1 MQPAQDLK
9 NLREVIAKLGKDVE
23 VPAPPDAPSLVPLM
37 GLRMTTAGNTLT
49 AHQDKSAE
57 AASPAVCLQEQ
68 QLCING
74 HNWGDVAIEGQ
85 TLKFRV
91 GQQPAFRIP
100 LQDVGQVQQ
109 SREEVRMHSQP
120 SLQAGCDLRR
130 AQAVTTC
137 HGMPEPC

>member
-1 MQPAQDLK
+1 MLQHITCSLCFFTSVLTFGETLLLSRPALDQ
-9 NLREVIAKLGKDVE
+9 VY
-23 VPAPPDAPSLVPLM
+23 SSC
-37 GLRMTTAGNTLT
+37 
-49 AHQDKSAE
+49 H
-57 AASPAVCLQEQ
+57 VCLQEQ

-109 SREEVRMHSQP
+109 SREEVRVGNPLRCS
-120 SLQAGCDLRR
+120 SLCYGSLYARPGICSI
-130 AQAVTTC
+130 V
-137 HGMPEPC
+137 